1 MNKLRLLAS
10 FIFICVMTIMWA
22 SLDDKSVSTNQSGLD
37 GTERPA
43 YVAVNLNRLVYD
55 ESGNRVQKLTAQ
67 KMTYYKST
75 NRAEFDQ
82 PLLIVKSERKNA
94 KINNNK
100 ANTISQWRISAN
112 SGILYNNERLHL
124 TQDVNAVNLNTT
136 EYINSIE
143 AQTIQMNIKDNIL
156 LSDNAVQINGDDVT
170 MVGSGL
176 VANLNDQ
183 QIELIKHA
191 ETIYQSTKK

>member
-1 MNKLRLLAS
+1 MNKFRLLAS

-22 SLDDKSVSTNQSGLD
+22 SLDDKPAPNHQPGLND
-37 GTERPA
+37 AERPA
-43 YVAVNLNRLVYD
+43 YVAVDLNRLVYD
-55 ESGNRVQKLTAQ
+55 KSGNRVQKLTAQ
-67 KMTYYKST
+67 KMTYYQST

-82 PLLIVKSERKNA
+82 PLLIVKSKRKNQD
-94 KINNNK
+94 NNK

-124 TQDVNAVNLNTT
+124 SQNVDAVNLNPA

-191 ETIYQSTKK
+191 ETIYQSHKK